1 MGETSDCI
9 LMPFVVETSIVP
21 VVAIDTFV
29 SLVIATGTVLKASV
43 VDACAVVACIF
54 LEPAGVCKYASLKIP
69 VDPLT
74 APVVFM
80 RLDEDSVD

>member
-1 MGETSDCI
+1 MGETSDCT
-9 LMPFVVETSIVP
+9 LMPLVVDTSITP

-29 SLVIATGTVLKASV
+29 SLVIARGTVLKASV
-43 VDACAVVACIF
+43 VDDCAVVACIF
-54 LEPAGVCKYASLKIP
+54 LEPAGVCKYASPKIP

>member
-1 MGETSDCI
+1 MGKTSDCI
-9 LMPFVVETSIVP
+9 LMPLVVDTSITP
-21 VVAIDTFV
+21 VVTIDTFI

-54 LEPAGVCKYASLKIP
+54 LDPAGVCKYVSPKIP

>member
-1 MGETSDCI
+1 M
-9 LMPFVVETSIVP
+9 MPFVVETSIVP
-21 VVAIDTFV
+21 VVAIDTFA
-29 SLVIATGTVLKASV
+29 SLVIVTGTVLNASV

-54 LEPAGVCKYASLKIP
+54 LEPDAVCKYASPKIP